1 MKQNMKQNM
10 KLQKGGDGYVVNVN
24 EIIGGKPAFS
34 RYSYNYAPIFD
45 GALLN
50 NQSGGFSDNS
60 GDSCDTC
67 NNCGRCTLLNSMTG
81 GAKGGCG
88 CTGSNTTTNNPPIF
102 NLINQAG
109 GAKPKK
115 NITQFYAINQ
125 LAHILEPLDVKS
137 LLDLNLELFLNNLH
151 KNKPLKAVQLGGDY
165 GSLQEIIAPLGK
177 QNLLVLASLLLLHHF
192 AVENTDYF
200 KKKSTSTK
208 FKKISLL
215 KGGCMNQ
222 LTSILAPLGVN
233 QLGASVILLLLQ
245 QAFTKNKSLKSE
257 KSSTQMGG
265 SPLIE
270 LIAPLGKNAFI
281 ATGLLVVL
289 EKLMSDK
296 KIKNDIKTKKIGGNK
311 NFNGLFNLIAPLTFN
326 TFAKKDFLDKY
337 VKYQKENKN
346 K

>member
-10 KLQKGGDGYVVNVN
+10 KSQKGGDGYVINVN
-24 EIIGGKPAFS
+24 EVIGGKPAFS

-45 GALLN
+45 GSLLS
-50 NQSGGFSDNS
+50 NQAGGFSDNS

-67 NNCGRCTLLNSMTG
+67 NNCGRCTLLNNMTG
-81 GAKGGCG
+81 GGNGGCG
-88 CTGSNTTTNNPPIF
+88 CSGKSDNPPIF
-102 NLINQAG
+102 KLIKQAG

-125 LAHILEPLDVKS
+125 LAHTLEPLDIKS

-151 KNKPLKAVQLGGDY
+151 KNKPLKAEQLGGDY

-192 AVENTDYF
+192 AVENTDYL
-200 KKKSTSTK
+200 KSKSTKS
-208 FKKISLL
+208 KKVSLL

-222 LTSILAPLGVN
+222 LTTILAPLGVN

-245 QAFTKNKSLKSE
+245 QAFTKKNNKNIEKSE
-257 KSSTQMGG
+257 KSSKQMGG